1 MAVIFYASAKRQWLK
16 YLRHQAVEG
25 ASELVGNAQSFDSA
39 ASASIVF
46 IQEVEL
52 VSRGYR
58 MYVYTLEPCRH
69 VPGSLSL
76 TLN

>member
-1 MAVIFYASAKRQWLK
+1 MAAVCYAFAKRQWLK

-25 ASELVGNAQSFDSA
+25 ASELVGNAQTFDSA

-58 MYVYTLEPCRH
+58 MYVHPLLQFCAP
-69 VPGSLSL
+69 SLL
-76 TLN
+76 TPN